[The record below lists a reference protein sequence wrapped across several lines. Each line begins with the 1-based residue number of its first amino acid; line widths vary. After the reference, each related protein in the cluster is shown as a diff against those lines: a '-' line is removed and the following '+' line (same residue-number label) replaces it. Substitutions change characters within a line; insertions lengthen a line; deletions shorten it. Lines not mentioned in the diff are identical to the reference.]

1 MRSPSRRRND
11 LFVAAIVLG
20 PLVVGVG
27 LFVVAP
33 TALLRYD
40 ETHRIDVRCTV
51 TSAEAGV
58 RSSANR
64 LGAGSSR
71 AEVEIRTDDCG
82 VLRLQAGVT
91 EENSVEVAGGLVS
104 GSDYFFAVG
113 EGSWSARAVFDT
125 LGKSPLVYDYAP
137 VAP

>member
-1 MRSPSRRRND
+1 VRSPSRRRND

-40 ETHRIDVRCTV
+40 ETHRIDVTCTV

-58 RSSANR
+58 DSSVNR

-71 AEVEIRTDDCG
+71 ARVEIRTDDCG
-82 VLRLQAGVT
+82 VLRLQTGVT
-91 EENSVEVAGGLVS
+91 EENSAEIAGGLVP
-104 GSDYFFAVG
+104 GSNYSFAVG
-113 EGSWSARAVFDT
+113 EGSWSARGVYDVFR
-125 LGKSPLVYDYAP
+125 KSPLVYDYAP
-137 VAP
+137 VAR